1 MSKRCI
7 EGYKRFSSSIIGEKV
22 QELEGES
29 SGAKH
34 NACMKPEKRGKMEDW
49 EGWDSGCNTALKISK
64 YLEDNLNFVRDKVKL
79 FL

>member
-49 EGWDSGCNTALKISK
+49 EG
-64 YLEDNLNFVRDKVKL
+64 
-79 FL
+79 